1 VIDNYY
7 EICKTHLLLVERCPF
22 ARPQGKTT
30 FKFKHIWSF
39 EFGPIIGY
47 IIRPGAYKGHSLWD
61 TTDFSLSTGAF
72 EFWNDQE
79 EILESML
86 GVISSVRL
94 IRILK
99 RLMNHLER
107 VRRGD
112 GG

>member
-1 VIDNYY
+1 MINRTDDD
-7 EICKTHLLLVERCPF
+7 
-22 ARPQGKTT
+22 
-30 FKFKHIWSF
+30 FKPS
-39 EFGPIIGY
+39 GLNVPSL
-47 IIRPGAYKGHSLWD
+47 IRIVKRA
-61 TTDFSLSTGAF
+61 TVV
-72 EFWNDQE
+72 E